1 MIPSKSINFILK
13 LKLIKNDSYLN
24 YLYICMIILIRNL
37 ISLKILECFQTE
49 VPELLTVFKVT

>member
-1 MIPSKSINFILK
+1 MK
-13 LKLIKNDSYLN
+13 LKLIKNDSNLN

-37 ISLKILECFQTE
+37 ITLKILECFQTE